1 MFFITNQSL
10 GFSVI
15 FEAIASPF
23 SLKTTTIFKEPT
35 NHQDHFVTSNS
46 SRRTIRLTNN
56 PATFFALS
64 LLIVLLSACGGA
76 PPNGLTPTV
85 TLTATPTLRPTLT
98 PTPMPLGSV
107 ENPFIIGLVTE
118 NSDPQIIGAGNAI
131 SEQIWQNTG
140 MLTLPRAYPSYTALL
155 DAMAAREA
163 HIAWMPPL
171 TYLYAS
177 DRGLAEVALLTNHF
191 GVYQY
196 GAQFLANVES
206 GFTPFFDPISGLSS
220 ADAATALGQFQGM
233 RPCWVEPQSPSG
245 YIVPAGLLEV
255 NEIGTLPAV
264 MSQTHTAVVRSLYIK
279 GVCDFGATFAI
290 SGDPRTASAVQ
301 DDLPDVMNRVL
312 ILWVSDAVIP
322 NINLSLISGLSER
335 ERQLLTDAFLNVAST
350 PDGRAVLSISAGN
363 YEIEDLRII
372 QNNVYDPLREVVKAL
387 DIPLREAVGK

>member
-1 MFFITNQSL
+1 M
-10 GFSVI
+10 
-15 FEAIASPF
+15 
-23 SLKTTTIFKEPT
+23 
-35 NHQDHFVTSNS
+35 TSHS
-46 SRRTIRLTNN
+46 SRRTPRSANRPPRF
-56 PATFFALS
+56 PAVLLALS
-64 LLIVLLSACGGA
+64 LLMMLFSACGGGA
-76 PPNGLTPTV
+76 PPASLTPTV
-85 TLTATPTLRPTLT
+85 TLTATPTLRASST
-98 PTPMPLGSV
+98 PTPLPLGSV

-118 NSDPQIIGAGNAI
+118 TNDPQIIGAGNAI
-131 SEQIWQNTG
+131 SERIWQDTG

-177 DRGLAEVALLTNHF
+177 DRGVAEAVLLTNHF

-206 GFTPFFDPISGLSS
+206 GFTPYFDPISGLSS

-245 YIVPAGLLEV
+245 YILPAGLLEV

-264 MSQTHTAVVRSLYIK
+264 MSQSHTAVVRSLYIK
-279 GVCDFGATFAI
+279 GVCDFGATYATV
-290 SGDPRTASAVQ
+290 GDPRTASAVQ
-301 DDLPDVMNRVL
+301 GDLPDVMNRVL

-322 NINLSLISGLSER
+322 NVSLSLVSGLSER
-335 ERQLLTDAFLNVAST
+335 ERQLLTESFLRIAGD
-350 PDGRAVLSISAGN
+350 PDGLSILSISAGN
-363 YEIEDLRII
+363 YEIEDLRAI
-372 QNNVYDPLREVVKAL
+372 QDNLYDPLREVVDAL